1 MTISISDISTISLTG
16 TIPTIPTG
24 STLDIFHGSN
34 SFSGNG
40 NNLYNEL
47 ISLTESDVNVVDFA
61 LGRDTHQ
68 VYAWQVLADGSLTQW
83 SRASG
88 MSCSGRYRALDADV
102 LIIAVPPGISVP
114 NPSSANGP
122 PAPGTSQRVVRIK
135 IHKQGDMPLR

>member
-16 TIPTIPTG
+16 TIPTG

-47 ISLTESDVNVVDFA
+47 ISLTVSDVNVVDFV
-61 LGRDTHQ
+61 LGGDTHE

-83 SRASG
+83 SRGSG
-88 MSCSGRYRALDADV
+88 MSYSGRHRALDASV